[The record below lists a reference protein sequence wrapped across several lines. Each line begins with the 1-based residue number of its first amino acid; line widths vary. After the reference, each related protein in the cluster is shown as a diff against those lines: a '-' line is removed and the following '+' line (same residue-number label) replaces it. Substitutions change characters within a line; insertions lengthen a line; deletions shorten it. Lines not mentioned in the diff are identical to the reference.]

1 MKTTDI
7 VARAGRNLR
16 RAKMRTILTSV
27 AIAVGGFAI
36 MASLMVGEGARQYVD
51 RIISS
56 NIDPNGLIISK
67 DKRVT
72 TAGSAV
78 GGRSELTEYNPNA
91 ASYYG
96 QEYDTLTQSDIEK
109 LRQRKDLK
117 NVEPNYQLRPKY
129 VVFSVKNDK
138 KYVAQVMMRDN
149 TLQLESA
156 AGREIKSGT
165 KLAPGEAIIPESYT
179 EKLGK
184 TASEMVGSML
194 TITVNQQP
202 QQADTETIQKVY
214 IEKGEEGVKELLGGK
229 TLNKQFKIVAV
240 VKKSPDQMA
249 SRPNL
254 YIDSSD
260 AKELTDFSTAG
271 TDAYQKYIF
280 ANATA
285 TGGKTP
291 EEVRDSLKDAGYSS
305 MTSKDV
311 QSMIFTFVNILQT
324 IVTVDDEKN
333 IDVVKDEI
341 GKDYS
346 AYSIQDIRKT
356 LLKLVN
362 TAQMALAGFG
372 GLALLASV
380 FGIIN
385 TMYISVLERTQQI
398 GLMKALGA
406 SKRDI
411 GRLFRYEAAWV
422 GFLGGMIGVLGA
434 WGVGTLANPAISK
447 ALGLGKHDLLIFQ
460 PLDAVVVVLSLML
473 VAIVAGWLPSRKAAK
488 LDPIEALRTE

>member
-7 VARAGRNLR
+7 VTRAGRNLR

-36 MASLMVGEGARQYVD
+36 MASLMVSEGARQYVD

-117 NVEPNYQLRPKY
+117 NVEPNYQLQPKY
-129 VVFSVKNDK
+129 VAFSVKSDK

-165 KLAPGEAIIPESYT
+165 KLAPGETIIPESYT

-184 TASEMVGSML
+184 TASEMVGSTL
-194 TITVNQQP
+194 TITVSQQP

-271 TDAYQKYIF
+271 TDAYQKYIS

-311 QSMIFTFVNILQT
+311 QSMIFTFINILQT
-324 IVTVDDEKN
+324 IV
-333 IDVVKDEI
+333 
-341 GKDYS
+341 
-346 AYSIQDIRKT
+346 
-356 LLKLVN
+356 
-362 TAQMALAGFG
+362 MGFG
-372 GLALLASV
+372 ILALVVSV

-434 WGVGTLANPAISK
+434 WGIGTLANPTISK
-447 ALGLGKHDLLIFQ
+447 ALGLGKYDLLIFQ

-473 VAIVAGWLPSRKAAK
+473 VAIVAGWLLSRKAAK

>member
-51 RIISS
+51 RIINS

-72 TAGSAV
+72 IAGSAV

-179 EKLGK
+179 DKLGK

-202 QQADTETIQKVY
+202 QQTDTETIQKVY

-229 TLNKQFKIVAV
+229 MLNKQFKIVAV

-324 IVTVDDEKN
+324 IV
-333 IDVVKDEI
+333 
-341 GKDYS
+341 
-346 AYSIQDIRKT
+346 
-356 LLKLVN
+356 
-362 TAQMALAGFG
+362 MGFG
-372 GLALLASV
+372 ILALVVSV

-447 ALGLGKHDLLIFQ
+447 ALGLGKYDLLIFQ

>member
-51 RIISS
+51 RIINS

-129 VVFSVKNDK
+129 VAFSVKNDK

-194 TITVNQQP
+194 TITVSQQP
-202 QQADTETIQKVY
+202 QQADTETIQKAY
-214 IEKGEEGVKELLGGK
+214 IDKGEEGVKELLGGK

-271 TDAYQKYIF
+271 TDAYQKCIF

-324 IVTVDDEKN
+324 IV
-333 IDVVKDEI
+333 
-341 GKDYS
+341 
-346 AYSIQDIRKT
+346 
-356 LLKLVN
+356 
-362 TAQMALAGFG
+362 MGFG
-372 GLALLASV
+372 ILALVVSV

-434 WGVGTLANPAISK
+434 WGIGTLANPAISK
-447 ALGLGKHDLLIFQ
+447 ALGLGKYDLLIFQ

>member
-51 RIISS
+51 RIINS

-129 VVFSVKNDK
+129 VAFSVKNDK

-202 QQADTETIQKVY
+202 QQSDTETIQKVY

-240 VKKSPDQMA
+240 VKKSPDQMS

-324 IVTVDDEKN
+324 IV
-333 IDVVKDEI
+333 
-341 GKDYS
+341 
-346 AYSIQDIRKT
+346 
-356 LLKLVN
+356 
-362 TAQMALAGFG
+362 MGFG
-372 GLALLASV
+372 ILALVVSV

-447 ALGLGKHDLLIFQ
+447 TLGLGKYDLLIFQ

>member
-51 RIISS
+51 RIINS

-129 VVFSVKNDK
+129 VVFSVKSDK

-271 TDAYQKYIF
+271 TDTYQKYIS

-324 IVTVDDEKN
+324 IV
-333 IDVVKDEI
+333 
-341 GKDYS
+341 
-346 AYSIQDIRKT
+346 
-356 LLKLVN
+356 
-362 TAQMALAGFG
+362 MGFG
-372 GLALLASV
+372 ILALVVSV

>member
-7 VARAGRNLR
+7 VTRAGRNLR

-36 MASLMVGEGARQYVD
+36 MASLMVSEGARQYVD

-56 NIDPNGLIISK
+56 NIDPNGLIIAK
-67 DKRVT
+67 DKRVVA
-72 TAGSAV
+72 AGAATGS
-78 GGRSELTEYNPNA
+78 RNELTEYNPNA
-91 ASYYG
+91 KSYYG
-96 QEYDTLTQSDIEK
+96 QDYDTLTQSDIEK

-117 NVEPNYQLRPKY
+117 NVEPNYQLQPKY
-129 VVFSVKNDK
+129 VAFSVKSDK

-149 TLQLESA
+149 TLQLEPA

-165 KLAPGEAIIPESYT
+165 KLTPGEAIIPESYT

-194 TITVNQQP
+194 TITVSQQP

-271 TDAYQKYIF
+271 TDAYQKYIS

-311 QSMIFTFVNILQT
+311 QSMIFTFINILQT
-324 IVTVDDEKN
+324 IV
-333 IDVVKDEI
+333 
-341 GKDYS
+341 
-346 AYSIQDIRKT
+346 
-356 LLKLVN
+356 
-362 TAQMALAGFG
+362 MGFG
-372 GLALLASV
+372 ILALVVSV

-411 GRLFRYEAAWV
+411 ARLFRYEAAWV
-422 GFLGGMIGVLGA
+422 GFLGGMLGVLGA
-434 WGVGTLANPAISK
+434 WGAGTLANPAISN
-447 ALGLGKHDLLIFQ
+447 ALGLGKYSLLIFQ
-460 PLDAVVVVLSLML
+460 PINAAVVVLALML

>member
-16 RAKMRTILTSV
+16 RAKMRTILTRV

-51 RIISS
+51 RIINS

-129 VVFSVKNDK
+129 VAFSVKNDK

-202 QQADTETIQKVY
+202 QQTDTETIQKVY

-324 IVTVDDEKN
+324 IV
-333 IDVVKDEI
+333 
-341 GKDYS
+341 
-346 AYSIQDIRKT
+346 
-356 LLKLVN
+356 
-362 TAQMALAGFG
+362 MGFG
-372 GLALLASV
+372 ILALVVSV

-434 WGVGTLANPAISK
+434 WGIGTLATPAISK

>member
-51 RIISS
+51 RIINS

-129 VVFSVKNDK
+129 VAFSVKNDK

-194 TITVNQQP
+194 TITVSQQP

-324 IVTVDDEKN
+324 IV
-333 IDVVKDEI
+333 
-341 GKDYS
+341 
-346 AYSIQDIRKT
+346 
-356 LLKLVN
+356 
-362 TAQMALAGFG
+362 MGFG
-372 GLALLASV
+372 ILALVVSV

-385 TMYISVLERTQQI
+385 TMYISVLERMQQI

-434 WGVGTLANPAISK
+434 WGIGTLANPAISK

>member
-1 MKTTDI
+1 MNTTDI
-7 VARAGRNLR
+7 VTRAGRNLR

-51 RIISS
+51 RIINS

-129 VVFSVKNDK
+129 VAFSVKNDK

-202 QQADTETIQKVY
+202 QQTDTETIQKVY

-324 IVTVDDEKN
+324 IV
-333 IDVVKDEI
+333 
-341 GKDYS
+341 
-346 AYSIQDIRKT
+346 
-356 LLKLVN
+356 
-362 TAQMALAGFG
+362 MGFG
-372 GLALLASV
+372 ILALVVSV

-447 ALGLGKHDLLIFQ
+447 ALGLGKYDLLIFQ

>member
-51 RIISS
+51 RIINS

-78 GGRSELTEYNPNA
+78 GGRSELTEYNPNE

-194 TITVNQQP
+194 TITVSQQP

-324 IVTVDDEKN
+324 IV
-333 IDVVKDEI
+333 
-341 GKDYS
+341 
-346 AYSIQDIRKT
+346 
-356 LLKLVN
+356 
-362 TAQMALAGFG
+362 MGFG
-372 GLALLASV
+372 ILALVVSV

>member
-7 VARAGRNLR
+7 VTRAGRNLR

-51 RIISS
+51 RIINS

-202 QQADTETIQKVY
+202 QQTDTETIQKVY

-271 TDAYQKYIF
+271 TDAYQKYIS

-311 QSMIFTFVNILQT
+311 QSMIFTFINILQT
-324 IVTVDDEKN
+324 IV
-333 IDVVKDEI
+333 
-341 GKDYS
+341 
-346 AYSIQDIRKT
+346 
-356 LLKLVN
+356 
-362 TAQMALAGFG
+362 MGFG
-372 GLALLASV
+372 ILALVVSV

-411 GRLFRYEAAWV
+411 GWLFRYEAAWV

>member
-51 RIISS
+51 RIINS

-129 VVFSVKNDK
+129 VAFSVKNDK

-229 TLNKQFKIVAV
+229 ALNKQFKIVAV

-324 IVTVDDEKN
+324 IV
-333 IDVVKDEI
+333 
-341 GKDYS
+341 
-346 AYSIQDIRKT
+346 
-356 LLKLVN
+356 
-362 TAQMALAGFG
+362 MGFG
-372 GLALLASV
+372 ILALVVSV

-434 WGVGTLANPAISK
+434 WGVGTLANPMISK
-447 ALGLGKHDLLIFQ
+447 TLSLGKHDLLIFQ

>member
-51 RIISS
+51 RIINS

-324 IVTVDDEKN
+324 IV
-333 IDVVKDEI
+333 
-341 GKDYS
+341 
-346 AYSIQDIRKT
+346 
-356 LLKLVN
+356 
-362 TAQMALAGFG
+362 MGFG
-372 GLALLASV
+372 ILALVVSV

-434 WGVGTLANPAISK
+434 WGIGTLANPTISK

>member
-7 VARAGRNLR
+7 IARAGRNLR

-51 RIISS
+51 RIINS

-271 TDAYQKYIF
+271 TDAYQKYIS

-311 QSMIFTFVNILQT
+311 QSMIFTFINILQT
-324 IVTVDDEKN
+324 IV
-333 IDVVKDEI
+333 
-341 GKDYS
+341 
-346 AYSIQDIRKT
+346 
-356 LLKLVN
+356 
-362 TAQMALAGFG
+362 MGFG
-372 GLALLASV
+372 ILALVVSV

>member
-51 RIISS
+51 RIINS

-67 DKRVT
+67 DKRVA

-129 VVFSVKNDK
+129 VAFSVKNDK

-271 TDAYQKYIF
+271 TDAYQKYIS

-285 TGGKTP
+285 TSGKTP

-324 IVTVDDEKN
+324 IV
-333 IDVVKDEI
+333 
-341 GKDYS
+341 
-346 AYSIQDIRKT
+346 
-356 LLKLVN
+356 
-362 TAQMALAGFG
+362 MGFG
-372 GLALLASV
+372 ILALVVSV

-460 PLDAVVVVLSLML
+460 PPDAVVVVLSLML

>member
-1 MKTTDI
+1 
-7 VARAGRNLR
+7 
-16 RAKMRTILTSV
+16 
-27 AIAVGGFAI
+27 
-36 MASLMVGEGARQYVD
+36 
-51 RIISS
+51 
-56 NIDPNGLIISK
+56 
-67 DKRVT
+67 
-72 TAGSAV
+72 
-78 GGRSELTEYNPNA
+78 
-91 ASYYG
+91 
-96 QEYDTLTQSDIEK
+96 
-109 LRQRKDLK
+109 
-117 NVEPNYQLRPKY
+117 
-129 VVFSVKNDK
+129 
-138 KYVAQVMMRDN
+138 MRDN
-149 TLQLESA
+149 TLQLEPA

-165 KLAPGEAIIPESYT
+165 KLTPGEAIIPESYT

-184 TASEMVGSML
+184 TASEMVGSTL

-202 QQADTETIQKVY
+202 QQTDTETIQKAY
-214 IEKGEEGVKELLGGK
+214 IEKGEEGVKELLSGK

-240 VKKSPDQMA
+240 VKKSPDQMS

-324 IVTVDDEKN
+324 IV
-333 IDVVKDEI
+333 
-341 GKDYS
+341 
-346 AYSIQDIRKT
+346 
-356 LLKLVN
+356 
-362 TAQMALAGFG
+362 MGFG
-372 GLALLASV
+372 ILALVVSV

>member
-51 RIISS
+51 RIINS

-129 VVFSVKNDK
+129 VVFSVKSDK

-202 QQADTETIQKVY
+202 QQTDTETIQKVY

-240 VKKSPDQMA
+240 VKKSPDQMS

-324 IVTVDDEKN
+324 IV
-333 IDVVKDEI
+333 
-341 GKDYS
+341 
-346 AYSIQDIRKT
+346 
-356 LLKLVN
+356 
-362 TAQMALAGFG
+362 MGFG
-372 GLALLASV
+372 ILALVVSV

>member
-51 RIISS
+51 RIINS

-117 NVEPNYQLRPKY
+117 NVEPNYQLQPKY
-129 VVFSVKNDK
+129 VAFSVKNDK

-202 QQADTETIQKVY
+202 QQTDTETIQKVY

-271 TDAYQKYIF
+271 TDAYQKYIS

-324 IVTVDDEKN
+324 IV
-333 IDVVKDEI
+333 
-341 GKDYS
+341 
-346 AYSIQDIRKT
+346 
-356 LLKLVN
+356 
-362 TAQMALAGFG
+362 MGFG
-372 GLALLASV
+372 ILALVVSV

-434 WGVGTLANPAISK
+434 WGIGTLANPAISK
-447 ALGLGKHDLLIFQ
+447 ALGLGKYDLLIFQ

>member
-51 RIISS
+51 RIINS

-129 VVFSVKNDK
+129 VVFSVKSDK

-202 QQADTETIQKVY
+202 QQTDTETIQKVY

-271 TDAYQKYIF
+271 TDTYQKYIS

-324 IVTVDDEKN
+324 IV
-333 IDVVKDEI
+333 
-341 GKDYS
+341 
-346 AYSIQDIRKT
+346 
-356 LLKLVN
+356 
-362 TAQMALAGFG
+362 MGFG
-372 GLALLASV
+372 ILALVVSV

-434 WGVGTLANPAISK
+434 WGIGTLANPAISK
-447 ALGLGKHDLLIFQ
+447 ALGLGKYDLLIFQ

>member
-51 RIISS
+51 RIINS

-324 IVTVDDEKN
+324 IV
-333 IDVVKDEI
+333 
-341 GKDYS
+341 
-346 AYSIQDIRKT
+346 
-356 LLKLVN
+356 
-362 TAQMALAGFG
+362 MGFG
-372 GLALLASV
+372 ILALVVSV

-434 WGVGTLANPAISK
+434 WGVGTLANPTISK

>member
-51 RIISS
+51 RIINS

-96 QEYDTLTQSDIEK
+96 QDYDTLTQSDIEK

-324 IVTVDDEKN
+324 IV
-333 IDVVKDEI
+333 
-341 GKDYS
+341 
-346 AYSIQDIRKT
+346 
-356 LLKLVN
+356 
-362 TAQMALAGFG
+362 MGFG
-372 GLALLASV
+372 ILALVVSV
-380 FGIIN
+380 FGIVN

-411 GRLFRYEAAWV
+411 ARLFRYEAAWV

>member
-51 RIISS
+51 RIINS

-117 NVEPNYQLRPKY
+117 NVEPNYQPRPKY
-129 VVFSVKNDK
+129 VAFSVKNDK

-202 QQADTETIQKVY
+202 QQTDTETIQKVY

-271 TDAYQKYIF
+271 TDAYQKYIS

-324 IVTVDDEKN
+324 IV
-333 IDVVKDEI
+333 
-341 GKDYS
+341 
-346 AYSIQDIRKT
+346 
-356 LLKLVN
+356 
-362 TAQMALAGFG
+362 MGFG
-372 GLALLASV
+372 ILALVVSV

-434 WGVGTLANPAISK
+434 WGIGTLANPAISK
-447 ALGLGKHDLLIFQ
+447 ALGLGKYDLLIFQ

>member
-202 QQADTETIQKVY
+202 QQTDTETIQKVY

-305 MTSKDV
+305 MTSKAV

-324 IVTVDDEKN
+324 IV
-333 IDVVKDEI
+333 
-341 GKDYS
+341 
-346 AYSIQDIRKT
+346 
-356 LLKLVN
+356 
-362 TAQMALAGFG
+362 MGFG
-372 GLALLASV
+372 ILALVVSV

-460 PLDAVVVVLSLML
+460 LLDAVVVVLSLML

>member
-51 RIISS
+51 RIINS

-129 VVFSVKNDK
+129 VAFSVKNDK

-229 TLNKQFKIVAV
+229 ALNKQFKIVAV

-324 IVTVDDEKN
+324 IV
-333 IDVVKDEI
+333 
-341 GKDYS
+341 
-346 AYSIQDIRKT
+346 
-356 LLKLVN
+356 
-362 TAQMALAGFG
+362 MGFG
-372 GLALLASV
+372 ILALVVSV

>member
-7 VARAGRNLR
+7 VTRAGRNLR

-36 MASLMVGEGARQYVD
+36 MASLMVGEGARQYVG

-67 DKRVT
+67 DKRAT

-179 EKLGK
+179 EKLSK

-324 IVTVDDEKN
+324 IV
-333 IDVVKDEI
+333 
-341 GKDYS
+341 
-346 AYSIQDIRKT
+346 
-356 LLKLVN
+356 
-362 TAQMALAGFG
+362 MGFG
-372 GLALLASV
+372 ILALVVSV

-434 WGVGTLANPAISK
+434 WGIGTLANPVISK

>member
-7 VARAGRNLR
+7 VTRAGRNLR

-36 MASLMVGEGARQYVD
+36 MASLMVSEGARQYVD
-51 RIISS
+51 RIINS

-117 NVEPNYQLRPKY
+117 NVEPNYQLQPKY
-129 VVFSVKNDK
+129 VAFSMKSDK

-202 QQADTETIQKVY
+202 QQTDTETIQKVY

-271 TDAYQKYIF
+271 TDAYQKYIS

-311 QSMIFTFVNILQT
+311 QSMIFTFINILQT
-324 IVTVDDEKN
+324 IV
-333 IDVVKDEI
+333 
-341 GKDYS
+341 
-346 AYSIQDIRKT
+346 
-356 LLKLVN
+356 
-362 TAQMALAGFG
+362 MGFG
-372 GLALLASV
+372 ILALVVSV

-447 ALGLGKHDLLIFQ
+447 ALGLGKYDLLIFQ

>member
-51 RIISS
+51 RIINS

-194 TITVNQQP
+194 TITVSQQP

-271 TDAYQKYIF
+271 TDAYQKYIS

-324 IVTVDDEKN
+324 IV
-333 IDVVKDEI
+333 
-341 GKDYS
+341 
-346 AYSIQDIRKT
+346 
-356 LLKLVN
+356 
-362 TAQMALAGFG
+362 MGFG
-372 GLALLASV
+372 ILALVVSV

>member
-7 VARAGRNLR
+7 VTRAGRNLR

-36 MASLMVGEGARQYVD
+36 MASLMVSEGARQYVD

-117 NVEPNYQLRPKY
+117 NVEPNYQLQPKY
-129 VVFSVKNDK
+129 VAFSMKSDK

-156 AGREIKSGT
+156 AGRAIKSGT

-202 QQADTETIQKVY
+202 QQTDTETIQKVY

-271 TDAYQKYIF
+271 TDAYQKYIS

-311 QSMIFTFVNILQT
+311 QSMIFTFINILQT
-324 IVTVDDEKN
+324 IV
-333 IDVVKDEI
+333 
-341 GKDYS
+341 
-346 AYSIQDIRKT
+346 
-356 LLKLVN
+356 
-362 TAQMALAGFG
+362 MGFG
-372 GLALLASV
+372 ILALVVSV

-434 WGVGTLANPAISK
+434 WGAGTLANPAISK